1 MSAELEIKNE
11 KLKIG
16 LSDGE
21 GTNGV
26 GAPLL
31 SAQHIFRTYGTDS
44 ILDDVSLDI
53 HAGESVAIVGPSGSG
68 KTTLLGILA
77 LLLEPTSGALHIA
90 GRDASTLSD
99 AGRSALRNRFFGFVF
114 QTAQLVGSL
123 SVLDNV
129 LLPSL
134 LASDENGQTPSPSP
148 SQSAV
153 ARESAPP
160 TSTRREIRRRA
171 LDLLAKLDLSAR
183 AAHLPHQLSQGQR
196 RRAALARA
204 LLLSPAIVVA
214 DEPTNDLDLRNAALV
229 ADFLFALPGEGHA
242 LLLVTHDLALATRA
256 GRTLQ
261 LSNGRLHK

>member
-1 MSAELEIKNE
+1 MSAEL
-11 KLKIG
+11 KIG
-16 LSDGE
+16 LPE
-21 GTNGV
+21 GD
-26 GAPLL
+26 
-31 SAQHIFRTYGTDS
+31 GTDS

-77 LLLEPTSGALHIA
+77 LLLEPTSGVLRVA
-90 GRDASTLSD
+90 GLDATALSD
-99 AGRSALRNRFFGFVF
+99 AERSALRNRFFGFVF

-134 LASDENGQTPSPSP
+134 LGTDKHGLSQTITDGHGQTRSPNP
-148 SQSAV
+148 SQSV
-153 ARESAPP
+153 VVREKSVSVRP
-160 TSTRREIRRRA
+160 RA
-171 LDLLAKLDLSAR
+171 LDLLAKLDLSAH

-214 DEPTNDLDLRNAALV
+214 DEPTNDLDPRNAARV
-229 ADFLFALPGEGHA
+229 ADFLFALPAEGHA
-242 LLLVTHDLALATRA
+242 LLLVTHDAALAARA

-261 LSNGRLHK
+261 LSNGRLHNGTAPQIFHP